1 MVSRGILM
9 RKGRG
14 IKDSRIDSLL
24 PPRQWLRHYD
34 RHQFLDDVL
43 AGCITAALLIPQG
56 LAYAILAGLPPEVG
70 LYASILPALVYT
82 LLGTSRTLSVGPVS
96 VAALL
101 VANAIAGA
109 PEQQYLADALLL
121 AFLSGLVLL
130 FLALLRLDVLVNFI
144 SHPALSGFVSAAAV
158 LIILSQLGNLLG
170 IAVPA
175 APGYEMLIYVAR
187 QATEVHVLTTALGV
201 AGIITITF
209 FNMPLVRLLTRMG
222 VDKPR
227 AQLISRIGPLAL
239 IIVLTALAAAGNLD
253 ERGVAIIGTV
263 PSGLPPLSWGF
274 LELDRALRLLPAA
287 ILIAVIGYVES
298 VSVAKALAHRRRQK
312 INNNQELVALG
323 ASNVAASFTGGMPV
337 AGSFSRSSV
346 NFTAGAQTQIAGII
360 TTLWVALVAMHF
372 TQWFYY
378 LPKTALAAVIVVAV
392 ASLFDW
398 RAFVNAY
405 RFDRADGWTLLA
417 TFFGVLGLGIELGLL
432 LGVAVAVA
440 AFLWR
445 SSRPHVVIVGRVPG
459 THYFRNQARHRTETW
474 PHLLLLRVD
483 RSLFFANMNY
493 VEELVAERAAE
504 EPELEHLVL
513 ICSAVN
519 SIDYSALEILEQL
532 ASNLR
537 DAGITVHLAEVKSPI
552 LDRLQHQGVEEWLT
566 PGKIFFSAEEAV
578 EQLTNS
584 SSTA

>member
-1 MVSRGILM
+1 MK
-9 RKGRG
+9 RK
-14 IKDSRIDSLL
+14 SNTSSLL
-24 PPRQWLRHYD
+24 PPQQWLRQYD
-34 RHQFLDDVL
+34 RRQFLEDLL

-56 LAYAILAGLPPEVG
+56 LAYAILAGLPPQVG
-70 LYASILPALVYT
+70 LYASILPPLIYA

-101 VANAIAGA
+101 VANAIGGA

-121 AFLSGLVLL
+121 AFLSGAVLL

-144 SHPALSGFVSAAAV
+144 SHPALSGFISAAAV

-175 APGYEMLIYVAR
+175 GAGYEMLMAVAG
-187 QATEVHVLTTALGV
+187 QVGDVHVLTAALGLF
-201 AGIITITF
+201 GILAIAL
-209 FNMPLVRLLTRMG
+209 FNAPVVRLLVSAG
-222 VDKPR
+222 VDESHAKV
-227 AQLISRIGPLAL
+227 ISRIGPLAL
-239 IIVLTALAAAGNLD
+239 VVALTAIAAGLNLD
-253 ERGVAIIGTV
+253 QRGLAVIGSV
-263 PSGLPPLSWGF
+263 PSGLPQVGWDF
-274 LELDRALRLLPAA
+274 LQYERALQLLPSA
-287 ILIAVIGYVES
+287 ILISIISYVES
-298 VSVAKALAHRRRQK
+298 VSIAKAFAHRRRQK

-323 ASNVAASFTGGMPV
+323 ASNIAASFTGGMPV
-337 AGSFSRSSV
+337 AGSFGRSSV
-346 NFTAGAQTQIAGII
+346 NFTAGAQTQIAGVIAA
-360 TTLWVALVAMHF
+360 LWVALVALFF
-372 TQWFYY
+372 THWFYY
-378 LPKTALAAVIVVAV
+378 LPKMALAAVIILAVVR
-392 ASLFDW
+392 LFDW

-405 RFDRADGWTLLA
+405 RFDRADGLTLLA

-432 LGVAVAVA
+432 LGVIVALA

-459 THYFRNQARHRTETW
+459 TSHFRNQDRHRAETW

-493 VEELVAERAAE
+493 VEDLVAERAAE

-532 ASNLR
+532 TSNLR
-537 DAGITVHLAEVKSPI
+537 DAGITVHLAEVKGPI
-552 LDRLQHQGVEEWLT
+552 LDRLQRHGMEEWFA
-566 PGKIFFSAEEAV
+566 PGKIFFSTEEAV
-578 EQLTNS
+578 EYLTGAS
-584 SSTA
+584 RPV